1 MTVKIELKPEIE
13 MQVLAE
19 ASAQGI
25 SVESLLAAVIE
36 SNFPAQDNLPFYKKA
51 SAEEWSK
58 SFREWAASHSPIPN
72 PADDSRE
79 SIYEGR
85 GE

>member
-13 MQVLAE
+13 IQVLAE
-19 ASAQGI
+19 ASAQGV

-36 SNFPAQDNLPFYKKA
+36 SNFPTQSNLPFYERA
-51 SAEEWSK
+51 SAEEWSR
-58 SFREWAASHSPIPN
+58 SFSEWAASHPLLPN

-79 SIYEGR
+79 SIYEGC